1 MSGSLWGAAN
11 HKKAVLKREE
21 LVWDRKCWGGAL
33 RMNRWNKWEH
43 PVCFHLLSPKVD
55 FSALTCII
63 LASGAGRGKDL
74 PTSLSEDGKESQR
87 PIRSQTHAARN
98 RKKRR
103 LNDLESDSTA
113 AESEDEFMLSNRWH
127 SGFSPDFSLILFA
140 GLFIPLFLSTAQ
152 RTKISAH
159 PEQTTM
165 KRRKTKTRAVM
176 PAAGIAKLA
185 PDRRW
190 EEWLNTDPAG
200 AVGGAGSGWDGGGDA
215 PPTRKRRK
223 ARKRWVRRQDWL
235 ILLQTELCVFSGI
248 KKFNSRLN
256 KY

>member
-21 LVWDRKCWGGAL
+21 LVCWGAAL
-33 RMNRWNKWEH
+33 RMNRWNEWEH
-43 PVCFHLLSPKVD
+43 AVCFHLLSPKVD

-127 SGFSPDFSLILFA
+127 SGFSPDFSLISCLPA
-140 GLFIPLFLSTAQ
+140 YLSPSSSQ
-152 RTKISAH
+152 QLRG
-159 PEQTTM
+159 
-165 KRRKTKTRAVM
+165 RRFWR
-176 PAAGIAKLA
+176 IRSR
-185 PDRRW
+185 RRW
-190 EEWLNTDPAG
+190 R
-200 AVGGAGSGWDGGGDA
+200 GG
-215 PPTRKRRK
+215 RR
-223 ARKRWVRRQDWL
+223 RRGQWCRQL
-235 ILLQTELCVFSGI
+235 G
-248 KKFNSRLN
+248 
-256 KY
+256 

>member
-11 HKKAVLKREE
+11 HKKVVLKREE
-21 LVWDRKCWGGAL
+21 LVWDRKSWGAAL

-127 SGFSPDFSLILFA
+127 SGFSPDFSLISSLLA
-140 GLFIPLFLSTAQ
+140 YLSPSSSQ
-152 RTKISAH
+152 QLRG
-159 PEQTTM
+159 
-165 KRRKTKTRAVM
+165 RRFRR
-176 PAAGIAKLA
+176 IRSR
-185 PDRRW
+185 RRW
-190 EEWLNTDPAG
+190 R
-200 AVGGAGSGWDGGGDA
+200 GG
-215 PPTRKRRK
+215 RR
-223 ARKRWVRRQDWL
+223 RRGQWCRQL
-235 ILLQTELCVFSGI
+235 G
-248 KKFNSRLN
+248 
-256 KY
+256 